1 MRKCRRTSHMDL
13 RFVAQCLPRFVAEA
27 LITPQQHHVYGTH
40 VPVEEPSTASMADI
54 HSFTSSARAMS
65 VGGIVRPST
74 LAVPKIH
81 ECPNHEP
88 QTPAR
93 KRVMTMIIATCI
105 VPWKATA

>member
-1 MRKCRRTSHMDL
+1 VL
-13 RFVAQCLPRFVAEA
+13 
-27 LITPQQHHVYGTH
+27 
-40 VPVEEPSTASMADI
+40 VEEPSTASIANI

-93 KRVMTMIIATCI
+93 KRVMTTIIATCI